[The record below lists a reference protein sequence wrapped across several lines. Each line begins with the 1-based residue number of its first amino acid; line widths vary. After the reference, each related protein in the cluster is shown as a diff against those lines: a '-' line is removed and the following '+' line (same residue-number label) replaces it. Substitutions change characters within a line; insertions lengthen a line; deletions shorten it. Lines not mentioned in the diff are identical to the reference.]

1 MGEMTKK
8 VWIIT
13 IIGLILGASIGYFY
27 RPPALFIGQLPFDVV
42 ITRGGNLKGIDQ
54 IYLEIAKT
62 SFNYL
67 VIGGIAG
74 AIIGAIVGMK
84 TTKNISYKTS

>member
-1 MGEMTKK
+1 MCKMTKK
-8 VWIIT
+8 AWVISF
-13 IIGLILGASIGYFY
+13 IGLILGASIGYFY
-27 RPPALFIGQLPFDVV
+27 RPPALFIGQLPLDVV
-42 ITRGGNLKGIDQ
+42 ITRGGTLKGLDQ

-74 AIIGAIVGMK
+74 AILGAIVGIK
-84 TTKNISYKTS
+84 TTKNISNKTS

>member
-1 MGEMTKK
+1 MLEMNKK
-8 VWIIT
+8 AWIIT
-13 IIGLILGASIGYFY
+13 FVGIILGASIGYFY
-27 RPPALFIGQLPFDVV
+27 RPTALFIGQLPFDVV
-42 ITRGGNLKGIDQ
+42 ITRGGNLKGLDQ

-74 AIIGAIVGMK
+74 AVLGAIIGKKIG
-84 TTKNISYKTS
+84 KNISNTTI

>member
-1 MGEMTKK
+1 MCKMTKK
-8 VWIIT
+8 AWIISF
-13 IIGLILGASIGYFY
+13 IGLILGASIGYFY
-27 RPPALFIGQLPFDVV
+27 RPPALFIGQLPLDVV
-42 ITRGGNLKGIDQ
+42 ITRGGTLKGLDQ

-74 AIIGAIVGMK
+74 AILGAIVGIK
-84 TTKNISYKTS
+84 TTKNISNKTS